1 MSALGLSLRRMA
13 SMRLPLV
20 RSMAS
25 VTRLPVTMW
34 SAQGVNNGVHRPAAL
49 MVTPLQDQVRCYSG
63 ADPLNMQFIHDR
75 YGVIPNNV
83 TLLTTPPQSNAGP
96 ESL

>member
-1 MSALGLSLRRMA
+1 MSALTLSLRRMA

-20 RSMAS
+20 RSMSS
-25 VTRLPVTMW
+25 VTRLPVSGAMW
-34 SAQGVNNGVHRPAAL
+34 SAHGVSRPAL

-75 YGVIPNNV
+75 YDQGLS
-83 TLLTTPPQSNAGP
+83 TLITKISSLQSYAGP